1 MTIYC
6 EILKPV
12 RASCDE
18 ILLTENEKKFCDGK
32 NDCEMEPI
40 HKNRKLKQSSGVDNE
55 GWLNI
60 KDSFAKRHSAKKY
73 LAMNSMAD
81 AILELLQKF
90 IRNAQDELY
99 HYIMLVREIVGCV
112 SRRIIVFHANV
123 KKQDYVFSSYGCGR
137 RRALLLCV
145 SRMFFFY
152 WKRTKKE
159 HIYMYMYIYTCIY
172 TCIYI
177 YVCICT
183 YICTYV
189 YEVSKTPLAP
199 NHWTVVSG

>member
-145 SRMFFFY
+145 SRMFFFFG
-152 WKRTKKE
+152 KEPKKN
-159 HIYMYMYIYTCIY
+159 IYTCTCIY
-172 TCIYI
+172 THVYIHVYI
-177 YVCICT
+177 YM
-183 YICTYV
+183 YV
-189 YEVSKTPLAP
+189 YVRIYVHMYMRFRRP
-199 NHWTVVSG
+199 HWHLITGL